1 MAMDYSENLFELV
14 KTYFEED
21 EAHYDVDEENGYFVA
36 NYNVGNK
43 DNESSISSCRLHI
56 LVHNEGITMRFAV
69 RGFKAKEK
77 TKPYVALLLAYI
89 NDSMRY
95 GNFEMDMDDGEV
107 AFKCSNLLP
116 PDMDYSYEYFDR
128 IICLGLSMLKKYADA
143 LVPIMLGYSQD
154 CEAAYKCCQD
164 N

>member
-1 MAMDYSENLFELV
+1 
-14 KTYFEED
+14 
-21 EAHYDVDEENGYFVA
+21 
-36 NYNVGNK
+36 
-43 DNESSISSCRLHI
+43 
-56 LVHNEGITMRFAV
+56 
-69 RGFKAKEK
+69 
-77 TKPYVALLLAYI
+77 
-89 NDSMRY
+89 
-95 GNFEMDMDDGEV
+95 MDMDDGEV

-116 PDMDYSYEYFDR
+116 PDMEYSYEYFDR